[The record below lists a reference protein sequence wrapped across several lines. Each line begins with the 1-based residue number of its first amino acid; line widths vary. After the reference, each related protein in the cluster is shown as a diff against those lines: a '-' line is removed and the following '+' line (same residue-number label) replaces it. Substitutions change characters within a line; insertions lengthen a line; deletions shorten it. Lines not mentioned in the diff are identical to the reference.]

1 MIRFEVIIDRDN
13 LPEDAQKEIQTAL
26 ESAVTETAA
35 GLDVEPPLK
44 FLPLREA
51 LGHLGA
57 SHLNVPPPGHTAGIW
72 SPPPDFETDRA

>member
-13 LPEDAQKEIQTAL
+13 LSKDAQKEIQTAL

-35 GLDVEPPLK
+35 GLEVEPPLE

-51 LGHLGA
+51 LNHPGADHLQNFP
-57 SHLNVPPPGHTAGIW
+57 LPGHTAGIW
-72 SPPPDFETDRA
+72 SPPPDFEDRR